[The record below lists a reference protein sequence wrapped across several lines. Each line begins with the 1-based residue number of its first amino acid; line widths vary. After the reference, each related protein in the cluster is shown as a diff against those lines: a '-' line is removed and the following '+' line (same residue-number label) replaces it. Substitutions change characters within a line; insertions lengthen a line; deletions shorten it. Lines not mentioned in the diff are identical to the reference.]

1 MIDNDLEDLK
11 ARVGK
16 LEAAVF
22 NEEGPSPIDYGR
34 KQVTLPEI
42 ARKETVKST
51 NGQQKVSIIV
61 GYYEK
66 IAKKQ
71 AISKAD
77 ISSGWIDGKF
87 KGVYKTTFVGRAV
100 TDGLIRDRKGD
111 NFDLTQTG
119 EDFFKGVM
127 DATENSAGTK
137 N

>member
-11 ARVGK
+11 TRVGK

-22 NEEGPSPIDYGR
+22 SGKEPSPSDHGR

-42 ARKETVKST
+42 ARREAVKAT

-66 IAKKQ
+66 IIKKQ
-71 AISKAD
+71 TISKAD
-77 ISSGWIDGKF
+77 ICSGWIDGKF

-100 TDGLIRDRKGD
+100 IDGLVRDKKSD

-137 N
+137 D